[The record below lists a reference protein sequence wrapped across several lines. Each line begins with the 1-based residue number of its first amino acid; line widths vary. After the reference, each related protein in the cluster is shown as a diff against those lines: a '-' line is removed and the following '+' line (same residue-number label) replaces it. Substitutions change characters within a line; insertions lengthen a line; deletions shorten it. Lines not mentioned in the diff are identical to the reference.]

1 MPDKIEVFDTT
12 LRDGTQGEHVT
23 LSAKDKIRIAK
34 RLDQIGVDIIEGGW
48 PGSNPKDQE
57 FFERALDEEWYH
69 TSICAFGS
77 TRRAKYAPEDDHNL
91 QCLLNAKTPVVSIFG
106 KSWRLHAE
114 VALGVTVEENLEL
127 IHSSVAYLKSHGKHV
142 VYDAEHFFDGYK
154 DDPEYAILT
163 LQAALEAGANT
174 LVLCD
179 TNGGTLPLE
188 IYKIVGKVADRVGA
202 PIGIHTHNDA
212 GCAVANSLMAIEAGA
227 RHVQGTISGI
237 GERCGNADLC
247 VVLADLQLKMGYHCL
262 SDEQLAQMADLYR
275 FVNEIAN
282 LQPVDRAPYVGRSAF
297 AHKGGVHV
305 SAVMKEPRAYEH
317 ITPELIG
324 NKRRVLV
331 SDLSGQSNIRYKA
344 EELGITLTEKDQ
356 AKKAV
361 TRIKELEHLGYE
373 FEGAEASFELL
384 IRTLQGE
391 DHTYFELERLR
402 VRSEDGDGEGG
413 SRSEA
418 TLALYVGGDRG
429 LVAAEGTGPVDAMSN
444 ALRQA
449 LGAFYPQLENVRL
462 SDYKVRV
469 LTPEDGTA
477 AQVRVLME
485 HRDSSR
491 RWHTVGVSNNIMD
504 ASWQALSDG
513 LRYHLY
519 FMEEQEKSATKPVAS
534 EQKTT

>member
-1 MPDKIEVFDTT
+1 MADHIEVFDTT

-34 RLDQIGVDIIEGGW
+34 RLDQIGIDIIEGGW

-69 TSICAFGS
+69 SRICAFGS
-77 TRRAKYAPEDDHNL
+77 TRRAQNAPEDDHNL
-91 QCLLNAKTPVVSIFG
+91 QCLLNAETPVVSIFG

-114 VALGVTVEENLEL
+114 VALGVTVEENLKL
-127 IHSSVAYLKSHGKHV
+127 IHSSVEYLKAHGKHV

-154 DDPEYAILT
+154 DDADYALLT
-163 LQAALEAGANT
+163 LQAALEAGADT

-188 IYKIVGKVADRVGA
+188 IYHIVGKVADRIGA
-202 PIGIHTHNDA
+202 PLGIHTHNDA
-212 GCAVANSLMAIEAGA
+212 GCAVANSLTAIEAGA

-247 VVLADLQLKMGYHCL
+247 VVVADLQLKMGYRCL
-262 SDEQLAQMADLYR
+262 NDEQLAQMADLYR
-275 FVNEIAN
+275 FVNEVAN

-361 TRIKELEHLGYE
+361 KRIKELEHLGYE

-402 VRSEDGDGEGG
+402 VRSEDGSGG
-413 SRSEA
+413 TCSEA
-418 TLALYVGGDRG
+418 TLALDVGGKRT
-429 LVAAEGTGPVDAMSN
+429 LIAAEGSGPVDAMSN

-449 LGAFYPQLENVRL
+449 LGSFYPQLEHVRL

-485 HRDSSR
+485 HRDKAK

-519 FMEEQEKSATKPVAS
+519 ALEEHEKSLVESVS
-534 EQKTT
+534 EKRE